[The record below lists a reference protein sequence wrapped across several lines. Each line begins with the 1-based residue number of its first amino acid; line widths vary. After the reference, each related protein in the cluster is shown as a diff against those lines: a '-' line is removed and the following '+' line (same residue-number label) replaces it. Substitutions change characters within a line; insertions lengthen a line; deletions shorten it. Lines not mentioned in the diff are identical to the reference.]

1 MKLRISIGLS
11 AALLFFTVVATAQ
24 DAADLVLRNG
34 KIVTVDTDNPEVQA
48 LAARDGLIIALGSN
62 QDIAP
67 YIGATTNVI
76 DLDGALAIPG
86 FIEGHAHFMGIGN
99 AEMQLKLG
107 IAKNWGDIVQDVK
120 NAAEESE
127 SGVWIRGRGWHQEK
141 WDEVPENAV
150 DGLPTHHSLSEVSP
164 DNPVVLRHA
173 SGHASFVN
181 EKAME
186 ISGIDADTDDPTGGT
201 IVKDAEG
208 NPTGMLRETAQRLV
222 RAPRDWV
229 ESVERR
235 KVELA
240 SRECLSKGITS
251 FQDAGSSFATIDLLK
266 TMAEEGDLDLRLWVM
281 IGASNEELAV
291 NLPHYKMINVGDQRL
306 TVRAIKRGIDG
317 ALGSHGAWLLEPYA
331 DMPETSGLNTTSPEV
346 ISETAE
352 LAIRH
357 GFQLCVHAIG
367 DRGNR
372 ETLDIFE
379 SAFEANPDKTDLRWR
394 IEHSQ
399 HIHPDDI
406 PRFGELG
413 VVASMQGIHCTSD
426 GPWVVPR
433 LGEKRAREGA
443 YPWRTLLDTDAV
455 VTNGTDAPVEDVD
468 PVESFYATVTRR
480 MKANGELFY
489 PEQRMTREEALHS
502 YTLAPAWAAFEEDI
516 KGSLEVGKLADVT
529 ALSKD
534 IMTVPEEE
542 IREAKV
548 LYTIVGGD
556 VKYEARR

>member
-1 MKLRISIGLS
+1 MKLRISMGLS
-11 AALLFFTVVATAQ
+11 VALLFFTVAAAAQ

-34 KIVTVDTDNPEVQA
+34 KIVTVDADNPVVQA
-48 LAARDGLIIALGSN
+48 LAARDGLIIAVGSN
-62 QDIAP
+62 QDISP

-86 FIEGHAHFMGIGN
+86 FIEGHAHFIGIGN

-141 WDEVPENAV
+141 WDEVPENSV
-150 DGLPTHHSLSEVSP
+150 EGVPTHHSLSEVSP

-186 ISGIDADTDDPTGGT
+186 LSGIDADTDDPAGGT

-222 RAPRDWV
+222 RAPRDWL

-379 SAFEANPDKTDLRWR
+379 SDFEANPDKTDLRWR

-399 HIHPDDI
+399 HLHPDDI
-406 PRFGELG
+406 PRFGELS

-443 YPWRTLLDTDAV
+443 YSWRTLLDTDAV

-468 PVESFYATVTRR
+468 PIESFYATVTRR

-489 PEQRMTREEALHS
+489 PEQRMTREEALTRTRSLRRGPRSKRTSKAHS
-502 YTLAPAWAAFEEDI
+502 KSASSRTSPCCR
-516 KGSLEVGKLADVT
+516 KTS
-529 ALSKD
+529 
-534 IMTVPEEE
+534 
-542 IREAKV
+542 
-548 LYTIVGGD
+548 
-556 VKYEARR
+556 

>member
-1 MKLRISIGLS
+1 MP
-11 AALLFFTVVATAQ
+11 V
-24 DAADLVLRNG
+24 
-34 KIVTVDTDNPEVQA
+34 
-48 LAARDGLIIALGSN
+48 
-62 QDIAP
+62 
-67 YIGATTNVI
+67 
-76 DLDGALAIPG
+76 
-86 FIEGHAHFMGIGN
+86 EGHH
-99 AEMQLKLG
+99 QL
-107 IAKNWGDIVQDVK
+107 
-120 NAAEESE
+120 S
-127 SGVWIRGRGWHQEK
+127 RR
-141 WDEVPENAV
+141 
-150 DGLPTHHSLSEVSP
+150 
-164 DNPVVLRHA
+164 
-173 SGHASFVN
+173 
-181 EKAME
+181 
-186 ISGIDADTDDPTGGT
+186 
-201 IVKDAEG
+201 
-208 NPTGMLRETAQRLV
+208 RLV
-222 RAPRDWV
+222 VRDHH
-229 ESVERR
+229 
-235 KVELA
+235 
-240 SRECLSKGITS
+240 
-251 FQDAGSSFATIDLLK
+251 LLK
-266 TMAEEGDLDLRLWVM
+266 TMAEEGNLDLRLWVM
-281 IGASNEELAV
+281 ISGSSEELAV
-291 NLPHYKMINVGDQRL
+291 KLPHYKMINVGDQRL

-331 DMPETSGLNTTSPEV
+331 DMPESTGLNTTSPEV

-399 HIHPDDI
+399 HLHPDDI

-426 GPWVVPR
+426 GPWVVLR

-443 YPWRTLLDTDAV
+443 YPWRTLLETEAV
-455 VTNGTDAPVEDVD
+455 VANGTDAPVEDVD
-468 PVESFYATVTRR
+468 PIASFYASVTRR

-529 ALSKD
+529 VLSKD

-542 IREAKV
+542 ICEAKV
-548 LYTIVGGD
+548 IYTIVGGD
-556 VKYEARR
+556 VKYEGRR

>member
-1 MKLRISIGLS
+1 MKLRISIGLNVV
-11 AALLFFTVVATAQ
+11 LLVFAVAATAQ

-34 KIVTVDTDNPEVQA
+34 KIVTVDADNPEVQA

-62 QDIAP
+62 QDISP

-76 DLDGALAIPG
+76 DFDGALAIPG

-120 NAAEESE
+120 NAVEESE

-141 WDEVPENAV
+141 WDEVPKNAV
-150 DGLPTHHSLSEVSP
+150 DGVPTHHSLSEVSP

-186 ISGIDADTDDPTGGT
+186 LSGIDADTDDPVGGT
-201 IVKDAEG
+201 IVKDVEG

-222 RAPRDWV
+222 RAPRDRV

-266 TMAEEGDLDLRLWVM
+266 TMAEEGELDLRLWVM

-291 NLPHYKMINVGDQRL
+291 KLPHYKMINVGDQRL

-331 DMPETSGLNTTSPEV
+331 DMPESSGLNTTSPEV
-346 ISETAE
+346 ISEAAE

-394 IEHSQ
+394 VEHSQ
-399 HIHPDDI
+399 HLHPDDI

-443 YPWRTLLDTDAV
+443 YPWRTLLETDAV

-468 PVESFYATVTRR
+468 PIDSFYATATRR

-489 PEQRMTREEALHS
+489 PEQRMTRDEALYS

-529 ALSKD
+529 VLSKD
-534 IMTVPEEE
+534 IMTVPEAE
-542 IREAKV
+542 ILQAEV
-548 LYTIVGGD
+548 LYTIVGGE